1 MKFCTE
7 SEENCRNTVKEP
19 EIEGETMSEKRKSR
33 VFICFDFKYPYQ
45 NANSNYIRN
54 FAQAIAQNDN
64 FDVIV
69 IGAEQ
74 AEKAGALDSLET
86 FNKTKYVNFQIPP
99 ATLPFRMVN
108 HLTFGRYLCQQLRI
122 FSPTKEDY
130 IILYNDYPDTSKRV
144 LKEYRELNESGHVSS
159 VVVEWFQPYQYKL
172 ARMNPDYIL
181 WNYNFT
187 KWLPKFKKIISIS
200 TYVSEHFERLGC
212 NCLTVP
218 CLSDISAQKAAIV
231 EKNLTEKY
239 HFTYVGAFVKKDA
252 IAQMVQGLTLLD
264 ETELSRMCFH
274 FTAITEENIKEDC
287 GISEKEWEKI
297 KNSLVFHG
305 WMEYEDLLHFYQTMD
320 FLVLA
325 REKNVMT
332 LSNFPSKIPEMMGYG
347 IIPVCSDVGD
357 YTAFYLENG
366 KDSIVFQGCSK
377 EKCAEAI
384 RSALELSPEHLAAM
398 KHAARKKVEDKLDF
412 HNWSDALQAFL
423 K

>member
-1 MKFCTE
+1 MEVTK
-7 SEENCRNTVKEP
+7 
-19 EIEGETMSEKRKSR
+19 KSR

-45 NANSNYIRN
+45 NANSNYIRS
-54 FAQAIAQNDN
+54 FAQAVAENDN

-74 AEKAGALDSLET
+74 AEKTNTSVILET
-86 FNKTKYVNFQIPP
+86 FGKTKFVNFRIPISKI
-99 ATLPFRMVN
+99 PFRLVN
-108 HLTFGRYLCQQLRI
+108 HLTFGSYLCQQLKA
-122 FSPTKEDY
+122 FAPTQEDY
-130 IILYNDYPDTSKRV
+130 IILYNDYPDTSRQV
-144 LKEYRELNESGHVSS
+144 LNKYRKLNEIGHISS
-159 VVVEWFQPYQYKL
+159 IVVEWFQPYQYKL

-187 KWLPKFKKIISIS
+187 RWLPKFKKIISIS
-200 TYVSEHFERLGC
+200 TYVSEHFKRLGC
-212 NCLTVP
+212 DCLTVP
-218 CLSDISAQKAAIV
+218 CLSDISAQKAVIV
-231 EKNLTEKY
+231 EKSLTEKY

-252 IAQMVQGLTLLD
+252 IPQMVQGLTLLD

-274 FTAITEENIKEDC
+274 FTAITEKNVKEDC
-287 GISEKEWEKI
+287 GISEKEWDKI
-297 KNSLVFHG
+297 RNSLVFHG
-305 WMEYEDLLHFYQTMD
+305 WMEYKDLLKFYQTMD

-332 LSNFPSKIPEMMGYG
+332 LSNFPSKVPEMMGYG

-357 YTAFYLENG
+357 YTALYLEDG

-384 RSALELSPEHLAAM
+384 RRALELSPERLVAM

-412 HNWSDALQAFL
+412 HNWSEVLRNFL